1 MIGCLAGVSPLIH
14 GIINDG
20 VDTAVEHGEP
30 VEDKV
35 HVLGVPGPH
44 DAGVVMDDDEVGVV
58 WQPADS
64 EDAGHY
70 TEHFDNLKQQIM
82 LIKVAN

>member
-1 MIGCLAGVSPLIH
+1 M
-14 GIINDG
+14 
-20 VDTAVEHGEP
+20 
-30 VEDKV
+30 
-35 HVLGVPGPH
+35 LGVPGPH
-44 DAGVVMDDDEVGVV
+44 DAGVVVDDDEVGVV
-58 WQPADS
+58 GQPADS